1 MPDREKVI
9 DGIER
14 LRFFNQRAGR
24 ELWGDKPTEIQN
36 NDIADADNIFSDA
49 LALLKEQEAR
59 WIPVTERL
67 PEDGDRVAAICYD
80 GYIECCEIGHSST
93 GEMQWWG
100 AEQWYKTKH
109 IKYWMPLPE
118 PPKEEDYAEKM

>member
-1 MPDREKVI
+1 MHDAEKREKVI
-9 DGIER
+9 SALEKRYDPER
-14 LRFFNQRAGR
+14 
-24 ELWGDKPTEIQN
+24 
-36 NDIADADNIFSDA
+36 DNLHFVIIPNGLVQDA